1 MNNNKFYKLFNDV
14 LIPVLGFG
22 TWQAK
27 DGEEAISAVSEALKV
42 GYRHIDTAMMYENEE
57 SVGKAVK
64 SSGIPREKIFITS
77 KLDNTVRGYDETIK
91 AVNESLEKFQSNY
104 IDLYLIHWPNPIKFR
119 ENWKEQNAESWR
131 ALEKL
136 YKEGKLK
143 AIGISNFEPHHMEA
157 LFETATISP
166 MVNQIRVCPG
176 DEPKEIIEYCNDKDM
191 LIEAYTPL
199 GRGKLLNNKTLE
211 GLAKKYNKSIA
222 QLAIRW
228 HLQKGYLPLPKSVT
242 PERIKENFEVFDF
255 EISSD
260 DMDIM
265 SNIESCFD
273 GPIVPDEIPF

>member
-1 MNNNKFYKLFNDV
+1 
-14 LIPVLGFG
+14 
-22 TWQAK
+22 
-27 DGEEAISAVSEALKV
+27 
-42 GYRHIDTAMMYENEE
+42 
-57 SVGKAVK
+57 
-64 SSGIPREKIFITS
+64 
-77 KLDNTVRGYDETIK
+77 
-91 AVNESLEKFQSNY
+91 
-104 IDLYLIHWPNPIKFR
+104 
-119 ENWKEQNAESWR
+119 
-131 ALEKL
+131 
-136 YKEGKLK
+136 
-143 AIGISNFEPHHMEA
+143 
-157 LFETATISP
+157 
-166 MVNQIRVCPG
+166 
-176 DEPKEIIEYCNDKDM
+176 M

-273 GPIVPDEIPF
+273 GPIVPDEIPC